1 MTGILILSV
10 LIIAIAMLLL
20 CVKIVFIKDGRFA
33 SQHVKD
39 NEALKKQ
46 GIHCVIDQDRE
57 ERERKKL
64 EF

>member
-1 MTGILILSV
+1 
-10 LIIAIAMLLL
+10 MLLL

-57 ERERKKL
+57 ERKRKKL